1 MKPWTAEQERELLDL
16 IAEGQRRRF
25 GRVCLDYP
33 SRVRVMLD
41 AAFSEAGGSFKKA
54 RETARQYAAS
64 DRRTL

>member
-1 MKPWTAEQERELLDL
+1 MKPWTREQERELLEL

-25 GRVCLDYP
+25 GRVCMEWP

-41 AAFSEAGGSFKKA
+41 AAFSEAHGSFEKA

-64 DRRTL
+64 DRRTS